1 MTGYG
6 SSTGRLVDRTARRSP
21 APPSEQLDQEPPSG
35 ALTLEVRSM
44 QDEVLHRR
52 YLVDAIPQSIE
63 AGVGDGTLRRVEHV
77 PPVGGFSSVVP
88 APEKDSVVVV
98 SAGPGVVLGQ
108 PDLADVGRPGQ
119 WRELLRDEL
128 EGS

>member
-1 MTGYG
+1 
-6 SSTGRLVDRTARRSP
+6 
-21 APPSEQLDQEPPSG
+21 
-35 ALTLEVRSM
+35 M

-77 PPVGGFSSVVP
+77 PTVGGFSIVVP

-108 PDLADVGRPGQ
+108 PGLADVGRPGQ